1 MQQYISGETIDEY
14 VRMVTL
20 ADGSVYYITPDGRY
34 IDPEVFEGT
43 AIVKDSTEYFDT
55 GTEQMQ
61 TGYTVTD
68 NLTGVI
74 QTFNMDGVLLD
85 TFDPQTGQTEYASYM
100 IPDNPSRPVIYGSDT
115 QSGYDIYQDLVSQ
128 I

>member
-1 MQQYISGETIDEY
+1 MQQYMSGETIDEY

-43 AIVKDSTEYFDT
+43 AIVTDSTEYFDT
-55 GTEQMQ
+55 GTEQVQ

-85 TFDPQTGQTEYASYM
+85 TFDPSAQQTA
-100 IPDNPSRPVIYGSDT
+100 
-115 QSGYDIYQDLVSQ
+115 
-128 I
+128 